1 MTSMPVVPAQ
11 VEPPARERSPA
22 QWWPRLQAWQR
33 RYPLLQIVALVGI
46 FLWGASTID
55 GYNSTPSLKSML
67 VLAALLGLSALPQTL
82 VVLLGGLDLSI
93 PGFIAAGGVIT
104 TQLGGGHDWPII
116 AVIAVIVVVCAIA
129 GAFSGAVCHRF
140 QVNPLIVTLGMYA
153 MLEGAILVWT
163 QGSITATPPASL
175 TSWTSAVGTTF
186 GIGIPPV
193 VLLWALVAIAVGV
206 MLARTV
212 PGRRLY
218 ATGMNLRAA
227 RLALLRTERIWI
239 AVFALSAVL
248 SGLTGVL
255 VAGYSSGASPAM
267 GDPYLF
273 QGLAAVIV
281 GGTVIGGARGDYW
294 RTVLGSLILTALTTI
309 LVGKGFDNADTQI
322 LFGVIILVV
331 VGAYGRSQRLR
342 DRV

>member
-1 MTSMPVVPAQ
+1 MTSARVAPAPVK
-11 VEPPARERSPA
+11 PPARERERA
-22 QWWPRLQAWQR
+22 RWWPRARSWQR
-33 RYPLLQIVALVGI
+33 RYPLLQIVALVVI

-55 GYNSTPSLKSML
+55 GYASGPSVKSML
-67 VLAALLGLSALPQTL
+67 VLGAMLGLSALPQTL
-82 VVLLGGLDLSI
+82 VVLLGGLDLSV
-93 PGFIAAGGVIT
+93 PGFIAVGGVLT
-104 TQLGGGHDWPII
+104 TQLGGGHHWSVV
-116 AVIAVIVVVCAIA
+116 AVIALIVAVCAVA

-140 QVNPLIVTLGMYA
+140 AVNPLIVTLGMYA
-153 MLEGAILVWT
+153 MVEGGILVWT
-163 QGSITATPPASL
+163 KGTITATPPASL
-175 TSWTSAVGTTF
+175 STWTSAVGTTF
-186 GIGIPPV
+186 GIGVPPV
-193 VLLWALVAIAVGV
+193 VVLWAVVALVAGV
-206 MLARTV
+206 ILARTV

-218 ATGMNLRAA
+218 AAGMNLRAA
-227 RLALLRTERIWI
+227 RVARLRTNRIWT

-248 SGLTGVL
+248 SGLTGLL

-294 RTVLGSLILTALTTI
+294 RTVLGALILTALTTI

-322 LFGVIILVV
+322 LFGLIILVV
-331 VGAYGRSQRLR
+331 VGAYGRSQHLT